1 MRDNRA
7 MSRFAVPALPRRLA
21 LVVTATLAASQGHAD
36 DYPLWELGAGL
47 AVLSR
52 PDYRGSDRTRTDVLP
67 VPYLRYRGEF
77 LRVDRE
83 GLRGLLF
90 DTDRLELNLSVNA
103 TLGADSD
110 DNPARAGMA
119 DLEPVAEIG
128 PTLDLNLWRSPDGR
142 RELAF
147 RLPLRGAVTVES
159 SPQFVGWVLWP
170 NLKLDVA
177 DPPGLPGWD
186 FDIQVGPTFGSRAY
200 HSYFYDVGLADATP
214 ERPEYSA
221 SAGYG
226 GSQLAMSLTRR
237 FPRFWVGAGLR
248 YEHLAGAAFVD
259 SPLVMQ
265 ESALSAAFAVSWIF
279 AESSREVE
287 AEQ

>member
-1 MRDNRA
+1 MRHNRA
-7 MSRFAVPALPRRLA
+7 MHFSTVPALPRRLA
-21 LVVTATLAASQGHAD
+21 LVFVVTLAASPGHAGEF
-36 DYPLWELGAGL
+36 PLWELGAGL

-77 LRVDRE
+77 LRVDRD

-90 DTDRLELNLSVNA
+90 DTDRLELNLSLNG

-128 PTLDLNLWRSPDGR
+128 PTLDLNLWRSVDGR
-142 RELAF
+142 RELNF

-159 SPQFVGWVLWP
+159 SPQFIGWVLWP
-170 NLKLDVA
+170 NLKYEVA

-186 FDIQVGPTFGSRAY
+186 FDIQIGPTFGSRDY
-200 HSYFYDVGLADATP
+200 HGYFYDVGAADATP
-214 ERPEYSA
+214 ERPEFSA

-248 YEHLAGAAFVD
+248 YEHLAGAAFAD
-259 SPLVMQ
+259 SPLVVRD
-265 ESALSAAFAVSWIF
+265 SALSAAFALSWVF
-279 AESSREVE
+279 AESSKRVE
-287 AEQ
+287 AAR